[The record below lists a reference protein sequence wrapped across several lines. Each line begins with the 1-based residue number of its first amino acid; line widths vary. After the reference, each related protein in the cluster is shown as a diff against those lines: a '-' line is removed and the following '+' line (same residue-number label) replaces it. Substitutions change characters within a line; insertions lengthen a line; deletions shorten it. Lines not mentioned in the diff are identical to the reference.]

1 VCAYRHDNLLRLDG
15 LTEEIDA
22 LGPATGL
29 HAGVVAGGTEEA
41 RLAELIQL
49 FDKLEHGVS

>member
-49 FDKLEHGVS
+49 LDKLEHGVS